1 MAFSGIFRPME
12 YSVFEPRLVAPIL
25 ALTAGTS
32 RREQDECVAAGMDD
46 FIAKPVTPDTL
57 LLKLA
62 AHLNTTR
69 ETDTAA
75 ASATGEPASQVGDK
89 YREALAALGG
99 DRALFG
105 DLAAILVVKWPVL
118 IEECAGAYARHD
130 WPSLARTLHTIKGS
144 VSVFGSDGFT
154 EQITEYLQRARAA
167 NPLPGGECIAF
178 LETERE
184 RHRQLMVRNEKE
196 NGAAE
201 Q

>member
-1 MAFSGIFRPME
+1 
-12 YSVFEPRLVAPIL
+12 
-25 ALTAGTS
+25 
-32 RREQDECVAAGMDD
+32 VAAGMDD

-75 ASATGEPASQVGDK
+75 ASATGEPASQVGD
-89 YREALAALGG
+89 
-99 DRALFG
+99 
-105 DLAAILVVKWPVL
+105 KWPVL